1 MFRGLTVHILLRF
14 ECVRED
20 CRETGWRG
28 ARSQGGGGRGRLE
41 AGPRLLLS
49 SASSS
54 RRVKEESDW
63 ILSVSFESSA
73 WSQLGD
79 DGLVG
84 VIIGDRGVQGAN
96 QGRLLGAE
104 RRGQS
109 QVGLESGAEMTD
121 GGCQAGGVER
131 GMIAVW

>member
-1 MFRGLTVHILLRF
+1 M
-14 ECVRED
+14 
-20 CRETGWRG
+20 
-28 ARSQGGGGRGRLE
+28 E